1 MNPTGGGNSNDSHL
15 GDLFKACDLDGSGFI
30 DQHELANACK
40 DLSKEELREIFSVLD
55 KDGDG
60 RISAEEFAK
69 GFKEIAEAM
78 EVKNR
83 EKIRER
89 LRSDSFRSTENLDV
103 IGRGGGRGEGGEQ
116 VEEMYL
122 GGLDEGLRALS
133 W

>member
-1 MNPTGGGNSNDSHL
+1 MSATGGGNSNDNRL
-15 GDLFKACDLDGSGFI
+15 RDLFKVCDLDGSGFI
-30 DQHELANACK
+30 DQQELANACK
-40 DLSKEELREIFSVLD
+40 DLTKEELREIFSMLD

-69 GFKEIAEAM
+69 GFKGIAEAM

-89 LRSDSFRSTENLDV
+89 LRSDSFRSTENLDT
-103 IGRGGGRGEGGEQ
+103 ITGRGEGGEQ
-116 VEEMYL
+116 IEEYV